1 MISPCSIQNV
11 FQKFW
16 LHRHNKNNIFHNY
29 FSYNLDVE
37 CPMKSYELQLNK
49 NFTSESKGHPKA
61 MCSLLT
67 FNVFVSWVF
76 QLHVK
81 PHKLLILMRDISHD
95 FSILFKNIHILKYPS
110 RLLVV
115 SLTTL
120 AASMGF
126 PEVAFLFEGIQ
137 HNSLTGNCFPGQNS
151 KCAVFIKHICILKGK
166 LILYKHNFG
175 FSLEYVLACRLFNF
189 FR

>member
-16 LHRHNKNNIFHNY
+16 LHRHNKNNNFHNY

-137 HNSLTGNCFPGQNS
+137 HNSLR
-151 KCAVFIKHICILKGK
+151 K
-166 LILYKHNFG
+166 LLSWTKFKMCCLYQTHLYPK
-175 FSLEYVLACRLFNF
+175 R
-189 FR
+189 